1 MGDDIECPSCR
12 KVATIPAAGVAALQ
26 TNFYAKYIQNLV
38 YGSGKINIIFFIKE
52 VFVFLDTIY
61 FVFICT
67 FTSRSNSP
75 AANGLKWSRTS
86 S

>member
-38 YGSGKINIIFFIKE
+38 YGSGKQVNFAALFFPVISLTWLMST
-52 VFVFLDTIY
+52 FH
-61 FVFICT
+61 
-67 FTSRSNSP
+67 FTSVKKNIYDDEYVGR
-75 AANGLKWSRTS
+75 KS